1 VIRVAIVDDQEVVRV
16 GLAAILSSADDI
28 EVVLEG
34 ETGHDAVAA
43 ARTRIDLD
51 VMMMDIRMPGLD
63 GLAATGLIRD
73 LRPELAVIVLTTFGE
88 DDYVIRALA
97 AGASGF
103 LLKRA
108 SRTELIGAVRA
119 AAAGDA
125 VLSPEVT
132 RLVVRRSLE
141 SAERATAEQDGPPP
155 ELATLTRKELEILRA
170 LGTGANNGEIGAAMH
185 LSESTIKSH
194 VSSVLRKLGCRD
206 RVQAALLAVRLG
218 LLDTPN

>member
-1 VIRVAIVDDQEVVRV
+1 MIRVAIVDDQEVVRV

-34 ETGHDAVAA
+34 ETGQDAVTA
-43 ARTRIDLD
+43 ARTHADLD
-51 VMMMDIRMPGLD
+51 VIMVDIRMPGLD
-63 GLAATGLIRD
+63 GLAATALIRD

-88 DDYVIRALA
+88 DDYVIRALE

-108 SRTELIGAVRA
+108 SRTELISAVRA

-125 VLSPEVT
+125 VLSPEIT

-141 SAERATAEQDGPPP
+141 SADRSAPETAAVPAALD
-155 ELATLTRKELEILRA
+155 TLTVKELEVLRA
-170 LGTGANNGEIGAAMH
+170 LGTGANNAEIGATMH

-218 LLDTPN
+218 LRGTQR